1 MEDEKI
7 ITIYLGYKNF
17 PIKIENKPQYY
28 DSSGVLCMNTILL
41 DMAEKYKKMSDDV
54 IVFEL
59 KKLKTQHKQLVE
71 WYNNNLEKRRQAGVL
86 YSMDIQ
92 SCYDE
97 ESIKNLIE
105 RQMLTNAFALK
116 NGADLEDIRQLCIAK
131 REFEICQSMNYDRKL
146 SYLYREDANM
156 KLEFLS
162 DLMKMFLQ
170 YLYIGEIKAIDYSM
184 YPPTI
189 PTFRQIAEKHG
200 LKIINPG
207 NGQIDEN
214 FLEHEAFRFAYKYWM
229 DYWPKRRYTIDSN
242 SIVNQML
249 NKCIFPPY
257 GVAISIGFEDEGQR
271 VLPWHGKLS
280 ELTISKLRLKMHA
293 YVHKQVDAYNAIL
306 AAYCNMCFNDEPTIA
321 MVRLE
326 FDNVPHNKGKYSKD
340 TSEKFSTYKRYVEQG
355 WTAQIDNLVINE
367 PFYSLYCELKGILK
381 ST

>member
-1 MEDEKI
+1 VQRYEKFCNLVS
-7 ITIYLGYKNF
+7 YVHHFL
-17 PIKIENKPQYY
+17 
-28 DSSGVLCMNTILL
+28 DSSPPVCHGTFHLR
-41 DMAEKYKKMSDDV
+41 
-54 IVFEL
+54 
-59 KKLKTQHKQLVE
+59 H
-71 WYNNNLEKRRQAGVL
+71 NNNLEKRRQAGVL
-86 YSMDIQ
+86 YLMDIQ

-131 REFEICQSMNYDRKL
+131 REFEIYKGLISDKKQA
-146 SYLYREDANM
+146 YRLNEDKNEKM
-156 KLEFLS
+156 EFLFEV
-162 DLMKMFLQ
+162 LHQFLH
-170 YLYIGEIKAIDYSM
+170 YVHGEGILDKVDALSNI
-184 YPPTI
+184 PTI
-189 PTFRQIAEKHG
+189 SQIAEKRG
-200 LKIINPG
+200 LSIMKSDETNVEENLSGDIAMFACLYMMDHWPWKI
-207 NGQIDEN
+207 
-214 FLEHEAFRFAYKYWM
+214 
-229 DYWPKRRYTIDSN
+229 YTKEDSN

-280 ELTISKLRLKMHA
+280 ELTISKLRLKMHT

-306 AAYCNMCFNDEPTIA
+306 AAYCNMCFNDQPTIA
-321 MVRLE
+321 MVKLE
-326 FDNVPHNKGKYSKD
+326 FDNVPHNKGSYSRD
-340 TSEKFSTYKRYVEQG
+340 TSEKFSIYKRYVEQG